1 MPDIKAKLRTR
12 LFRRA
17 SAGIPSPAVDND
29 QQQQQNEYTPETKHR
44 YQNPHP
50 APATA
55 RASESNRVWSPTD
68 SPPLEPTA
76 QPHHRIS
83 IESQQDQQSADDTKN
98 EDRHPATLRGT
109 ESSLMSTDQTPEN
122 SLMSSITN
130 TEAPT
135 DTPDVIV
142 QQPTPEDTLW
152 KPNPIDAAAPNIPSS
167 KPVPSDTVPSIV
179 RRQLFSEINFPSNDK
194 NRKQSLIA
202 HADLE
207 VIRSLLQE
215 DPNHPAI
222 PEDVAFIP
230 SSNTMPATTTAIHT
244 GMLHRKIWVKK
255 TGGAAT
261 MVLIRE
267 DDLVDDVKEAI
278 LKKYSNN
285 LGKHYDAPDITIRIM
300 SRDKPVERVLTPDEQ
315 MCRTLD
321 TYYPNGQTVDEAL
334 VIDVPTKRT
343 PRPSPRMYHPQM
355 AYYYPPEETS
365 RPNEN
370 GSDYF
375 PPMPPVQ
382 SSPAALT
389 NHSHESRHSHSG
401 HERAMSV
408 LNTGQVPPLP
418 SPGGTRR
425 AHIPHKGRPSF
436 PRQLTS
442 SPTALTTSVNS
453 RANRPRLDSRASE
466 EKHAPA
472 APPLPTPPAAEAAP
486 AMVRQLSNPPI
497 PRVSS
502 PRPGQRRKTKQRPT
516 PNDAETAKPTLTNHL
531 SAYIDTSVPP
541 INVLIVEDNHINMKL
556 LEQFIRRLKVR
567 WDTAVNGREAVT
579 KWRRGGFHLV
589 LMDIQLPIM
598 SGIEATKEIR
608 RLERVNRI
616 GVFIHGGSSASST
629 APVLDP
635 RLRNDDAGED
645 EELSP
650 DEDLPPPPPDKPV
663 RSEDELAD
671 KTRLFKSPV
680 IIVALTA
687 SNLQSDR
694 HEALAAGCNDFLT
707 KVRVPAT
714 LCRLRI
720 PANTRRAA
728 RQLCVVR
735 AQGQR
740 VGLHAGADRLR
751 RLAQVEGDR
760 HRVQP
765 QVGRHARR
773 HPEAAAPQGPSQA
786 PEPPESAPAEPGA
799 RSGRRLRAA
808 GVMAWLSARGGRLD
822 DGWRRAVW
830 VVRARVCLPGSHRI
844 LALGACCWVGGR
856 GCFASVL
863 FQAMIFFDASLGF
876 CRALSLKRRTQ
887 YHSEAFWARF
897 LWWFAG
903 CGTREVP
910 GFGSLV
916 GSC

>member
-1 MPDIKAKLRTR
+1 M
-12 LFRRA
+12 
-17 SAGIPSPAVDND
+17 
-29 QQQQQNEYTPETKHR
+29 
-44 YQNPHP
+44 
-50 APATA
+50 
-55 RASESNRVWSPTD
+55 
-68 SPPLEPTA
+68 
-76 QPHHRIS
+76 
-83 IESQQDQQSADDTKN
+83 SADQ
-98 EDRHPATLRGT
+98 TL
-109 ESSLMSTDQTPEN
+109 EN

-130 TEAPT
+130 TEAP
-135 DTPDVIV
+135 DVVI

-152 KPNPIDAAAPNIPSS
+152 KPNPIDAVAPNNPSS
-167 KPVPSDTVPSIV
+167 KPVPGDTVPSIV

-207 VIRSLLQE
+207 VIKSLLQE

-222 PEDVAFIP
+222 PEDIAFVP
-230 SSNTMPATTTAIHT
+230 SSNTMPASTTAIHT

-285 LGKHYDAPDITIRIM
+285 LGKHFDAPDITVRIM
-300 SRDKPVERVLTPDEQ
+300 SRDKPVERVLNPDEQ

-321 TYYPNGQTVDEAL
+321 TYYPNGQSVDEAL

-365 RPNEN
+365 RPNES

-389 NHSHESRHSHSG
+389 SQSHDSRHSHSG

-425 AHIPHKGRPSF
+425 AHIQHKGRPSF

-442 SPTALTTSVNS
+442 SPTTLTTSVNS

-466 EKHAPA
+466 EKHAPP

-486 AMVRQLSNPPI
+486 AMVRQASNPPT

-516 PNDAETAKPTLTNHL
+516 LNDAETAKPTLANHL

-579 KWRRGGFHLV
+579 KWRHGGFHLV

-616 GVFIHGGSSASST
+616 GVFSHGGSSASST
-629 APVLDP
+629 APTLEP
-635 RLRNDDAGED
+635 RLLDAAAADDDAAD
-645 EELSP
+645 PDLSP
-650 DEDLPPPPPDKPV
+650 DEDAAPPHPDKPV
-663 RSEDELAD
+663 KSEDELAD
-671 KTRLFKSPV
+671 TARLFKSPV

-707 KVRVPAT
+707 KVRVSP
-714 LCRLRI
+714 
-720 PANTRRAA
+720 
-728 RQLCVVR
+728 
-735 AQGQR
+735 
-740 VGLHAGADRLR
+740 
-751 RLAQVEGDR
+751 
-760 HRVQP
+760 
-765 QVGRHARR
+765 
-773 HPEAAAPQGPSQA
+773 HPLSSPPS
-786 PEPPESAPAEPGA
+786 
-799 RSGRRLRAA
+799 
-808 GVMAWLSARGGRLD
+808 
-822 DGWRRAVW
+822 
-830 VVRARVCLPGSHRI
+830 H
-844 LALGACCWVGGR
+844 
-856 GCFASVL
+856 
-863 FQAMIFFDASLGF
+863 
-876 CRALSLKRRTQ
+876 
-887 YHSEAFWARF
+887 
-897 LWWFAG
+897 
-903 CGTREVP
+903 
-910 GFGSLV
+910 
-916 GSC
+916 